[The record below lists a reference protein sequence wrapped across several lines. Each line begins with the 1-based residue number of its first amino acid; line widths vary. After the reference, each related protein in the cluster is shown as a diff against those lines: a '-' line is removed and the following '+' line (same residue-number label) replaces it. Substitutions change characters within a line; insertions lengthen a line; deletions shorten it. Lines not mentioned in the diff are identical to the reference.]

1 MRKPIEV
8 ISYQSTAPDHH
19 HHHTQIVM
27 PISGELTLQVE
38 GQEALITKGQACLIS
53 KEFSHTHYAQLT
65 NRCVVINALPS
76 WNHELPSASAFVTL
90 TPIAQQYLDFLVHLD
105 GLDPYHPMLPQA
117 MNMLEHMLPLPVES
131 LTHQDR
137 RLSQAKA
144 LLEKD
149 FAYPWTMTEL
159 AQKVHLSQSQL
170 SVIFKRYL
178 GLTPKQYLLKLRLE
192 KAQYHLTTTKWSL
205 EQIAEKVGLTD
216 ANALIRL
223 FQQHLQLTPRQY
235 QSQHLDRLKHA

>member
-8 ISYQSTAPDHH
+8 ISYQSSAPDHH

-38 GQEALITKGQACLIS
+38 GQEALIKKGQACLIS
-53 KEFSHTHYAQLT
+53 KEFNHTHYAELN
-65 NRCVVINALPS
+65 NRCVVINALSS
-76 WNHELPSASAFVTL
+76 WNHEVASASAFVTL
-90 TPIAQQYLDFLVHLD
+90 TPIAQRYLEFLAHLD
-105 GLDPYHPMLPQA
+105 GLEPDHPMLPQA
-117 MNMLEHMLPLPVES
+117 MNMLELMLPLPAES

-137 RLSQAKA
+137 RFIGAKA

-149 FAYPWTMTEL
+149 IAYPWTMTEL
-159 AQKVHLSQSQL
+159 AQKIHLSQSQL
-170 SVIFKRYL
+170 SVLFKRSL

-192 KAQYHLTTTKWSL
+192 KAQYHITTTQWSL

-223 FQQHLQLTPRQY
+223 FRQQLQLTPRQY
-235 QSQHLDRLKHA
+235 QSQRLNPLKHD